1 MSKQNR
7 TRKPTSVGEMLNE
20 EFLIPLNIT
29 QKIFANHLGVDI
41 KTVNRLI
48 NNRTSISP
56 KLALKISSALGT
68 TPEFWMNLQMENDLW
83 ELKNSKIKLPKL
95 ITLS

>member
-7 TRKPTSVGEMLNE
+7 TRKPTTIGEMLNE